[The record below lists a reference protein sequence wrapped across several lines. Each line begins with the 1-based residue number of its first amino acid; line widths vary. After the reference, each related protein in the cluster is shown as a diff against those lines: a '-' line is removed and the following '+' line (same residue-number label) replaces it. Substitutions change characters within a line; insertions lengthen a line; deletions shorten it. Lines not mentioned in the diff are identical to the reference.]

1 MRERCYVG
9 GAGWD
14 GVLKEVGVRDGDL
27 DQAVVCLGD
36 GREEPSQVRAG
47 KRVLGVLKLAQGG
60 DEHLAVLG
68 LHVLCHRDDLGQG
81 VLDRVAV
88 VQLEEGFLH
97 LEEGR

>member
-1 MRERCYVG
+1 MRS
-9 GAGWD
+9 
-14 GVLKEVGVRDGDL
+14 RDGDL

-60 DEHLAVLG
+60 NKHLAMLG

-81 VLDRVAV
+81 VLDRIAV